1 MGGETEVTLR
11 GPRRPKTFCKF
22 VFVQCSYKLHILQG
36 TLKETQSSPKTAK
49 LNITSCLHD
58 LYWGLCAIE
67 SESSVVPFISW
78 LVVDLWSI
86 CIALCAWCGLPVAC
100 NPSVR
105 RRSSGGCGGISLT
118 PPTHPPCSTS
128 SFSPSY
134 CIDAASI
141 DLLDVFMCYY
151 VVCWDVCYLVGCPV
165 GHWVG

>member
-1 MGGETEVTLR
+1 MS
-11 GPRRPKTFCKF
+11 
-22 VFVQCSYKLHILQG
+22 SYKPHIWQG

-67 SESSVVPFISW
+67 SESSIVPFISW

-128 SFSPSY
+128 SFSPSLLHRRSFNRPIRCFY
-134 CIDAASI
+134 VLLCGLLGRLLFGWVSRWSLGWLISLCLMSRKKLSSI
-141 DLLDVFMCYY
+141 PSRL
-151 VVCWDVCYLVGCPV
+151 
-165 GHWVG
+165 

>member
-11 GPRRPKTFCKF
+11 GPRRPKNILQI
-22 VFVQCSYKLHILQG
+22 VFVQTPYLARNTKRKVPRKPQNLTLHLAYMIFIGGSVQLN
-36 TLKETQSSPKTAK
+36 QSPQ
-49 LNITSCLHD
+49 LFL
-58 LYWGLCAIE
+58 L
-67 SESSVVPFISW
+67 SVGW
-78 LVVDLWSI
+78 LWSI

-141 DLLDVFMCYY
+141 DL
-151 VVCWDVCYLVGCPV
+151 
-165 GHWVG
+165 